1 MFIASKEEK
10 EKLDAEILLTK
21 TRLINAEE
29 LTEGLK
35 N

>member
-10 EKLDAEILLTK
+10 EKLDNEIILTK
-21 TRLINAEE
+21 KRLINAEQ